1 MKTLN
6 LEENNNINLNNNNLK
21 KNQETA
27 ISNIFNKVINWA
39 IDTGIRYFLPNSI
52 EDEVIKIKDNLLNG
66 NIKNKIN
73 QSIENIINNDKNKLN
88 NKQEIKNINDLEK
101 ILKNPD
107 TIKMLTETVE
117 KILDNKNLNINSE
130 KLNNNLIIKNI
141 ENSLDTELQKQ
152 INSLN
157 KLETYSQEWK
167 KYYGIKDFQ
176 LMNNTYKN
184 IKKELKNIVPL
195 ENIIKECRRIEN
207 LNELIKS
214 KGGDF
219 NITKE
224 ELELA
229 NRLI

>member
-1 MKTLN
+1 MKTLS
-6 LEENNNINLNNNNLK
+6 LEENNNINLNNNNLE